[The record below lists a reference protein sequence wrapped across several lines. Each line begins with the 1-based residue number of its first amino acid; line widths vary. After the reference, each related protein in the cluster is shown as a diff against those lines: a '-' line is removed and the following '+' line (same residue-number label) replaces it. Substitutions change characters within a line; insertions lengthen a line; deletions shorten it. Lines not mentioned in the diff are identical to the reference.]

1 MSCHTQNSQPTSA
14 TRRPASLIPCFNWP
28 SAAQLAFSTG
38 KAPIRLRGRWYVRGA
53 A

>member
-1 MSCHTQNSQPTSA
+1 MPRNTQNSQPTSA

-38 KAPIRLRGRWYVRGA
+38 KAPIRLNGLWYVREA